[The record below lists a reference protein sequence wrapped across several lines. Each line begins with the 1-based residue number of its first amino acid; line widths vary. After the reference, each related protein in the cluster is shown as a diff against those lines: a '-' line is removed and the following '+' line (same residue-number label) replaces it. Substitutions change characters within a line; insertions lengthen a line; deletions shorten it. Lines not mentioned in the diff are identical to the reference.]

1 MLIRTPDGCREDST
15 DDSFPMSVPMGYE
28 AQELEAAKLV
38 DREDGLK
45 QYEDLKQHMVARTRR
60 FGMLLS
66 GYLLLQVSPSVTL
79 ACQPPLCPS

>member
-1 MLIRTPDGCREDST
+1 
-15 DDSFPMSVPMGYE
+15 MSVPMGYE
-28 AQELEAAKLV
+28 AQELDAAKQV

-66 GYLLLQVSPSVTL
+66 GYLLLQVSPTVTL
-79 ACQPPLCPS
+79 TFQPPSCPSAILRSIVPAGLGWQRN

>member
-1 MLIRTPDGCREDST
+1 
-15 DDSFPMSVPMGYE
+15 MSVPMGYE

-60 FGMLLS
+60 FGTLLS

-79 ACQPPLCPS
+79 SCQPPLCPS